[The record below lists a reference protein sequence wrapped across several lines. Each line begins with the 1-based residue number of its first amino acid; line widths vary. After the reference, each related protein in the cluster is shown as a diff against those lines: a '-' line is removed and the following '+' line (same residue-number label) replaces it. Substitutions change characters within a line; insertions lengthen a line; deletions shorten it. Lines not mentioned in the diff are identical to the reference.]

1 MEKSAS
7 VSVFFGACVEPR
19 YTQLM
24 FATLLRF
31 GIEGDVTVVPQSG
44 WWSFGDGV

>member
-1 MEKSAS
+1 
-7 VSVFFGACVEPR
+7 
-19 YTQLM
+19 M